1 VQVWRQIWLFL
12 CAVGLAFVALS
23 YPRSHDDVVDAT
35 QFSVAFFA
43 TLLTGEAVIFALTF
57 SAASSWPSLR
67 AIDGHIAFR
76 EWVLIGWFAALFTGC
91 GLLGDN
97 AASAT
102 YGALLFLLANIYG
115 VFSFIRLFG
124 LASIGGRNQLL
135 RRTLADAL
143 ARQGDSRG
151 SRGIRDSRDS
161 RSRRDSRRP
170 GSASSGLEHDPIVNS
185 YLGTVSQAATGND
198 PTAVQHLVDQLVGA
212 EVPVE
217 AVDDTITV
225 HLDVLHRLVRA
236 TLAGGAD
243 PIQVVSCAHALIDSV
258 IGHCRRLSDPAPPLG
273 ALSRY
278 LAWLANTALL
288 MSVRGVAGS
297 RAARELAALT
307 TDARLKILRCVDPDP
322 KSAAHHDEL
331 GSILTSPLQV
341 LLWTGDF
348 TEFHGAH
355 QASALYGTYEIL
367 TGTKFMGNYWD
378 GASILSQLRQS
389 LYGGQDRVRTREAD
403 AARRVFGSVEDYDH
417 FWALVSVTA
426 LATLR
431 DARLPHPPE
440 LIRPEFTPDHQL
452 LGAYLRTFATH
463 RYFTTAAE
471 AREALLSLVCR
482 ADPPGSATAEIRQ
495 ARGGRTYRL
504 PVPLVEPQRRPAAM
518 VLAVACRLAPLAPGE
533 STAEL
538 RDFLAVLPAPALHA
552 TARLAT
558 RVLPG
563 AAEESEPVEAVV
575 SGLAVLQLVGAH
587 TREGT

>member
-1 VQVWRQIWLFL
+1 MQVWRQVWLFL
-12 CAVGLAFVALS
+12 CAVGLAFLALAH
-23 YPRSHDDVVDAT
+23 PRSHDDVVDAT
-35 QFSVAFFA
+35 QFSIAFFA

-97 AASAT
+97 ATSAT

-115 VFSFIRLFG
+115 VFSFVRLFG

-143 ARQGDSRG
+143 ARQRGG
-151 SRGIRDSRDS
+151 SRLGPPS
-161 RSRRDSRRP
+161 P
-170 GSASSGLEHDPIVNS
+170 GLDHDPIVNS

-198 PTAVQHLVDQLVGA
+198 PTAVRHLVDQLV
-212 EVPVE
+212 ETDVPVE
-217 AVDDTITV
+217 AVDDAITV

-258 IGHCRRLSDPAPPLG
+258 IGHCRRLPDPAPPLG
-273 ALSRY
+273 TLSRY

-288 MSVRGVAGS
+288 MSVRGVASS

-322 KSAAHHDEL
+322 KSAAHPDEL
-331 GSILTSPLQV
+331 GSILTGPLQV

-389 LYGGQDRVRTREAD
+389 LYGDHGRLATPEAD
-403 AARRVFGSVEDYDH
+403 ASRRVFGSVEAYDH
-417 FWALVSVTA
+417 FWALASVTA

-431 DARLPHPPE
+431 DARLTHPPE
-440 LIRPEFTPDHQL
+440 LIRPEFTPDQQL

-463 RYFTTAAE
+463 RYFTTAAQ

-482 ADPPGSATAEIRQ
+482 ADPPGSAAAEIRD

-504 PVPLVEPQRRPAAM
+504 PVPLVEPQQRPAAM
-518 VLAVACRLAPLAPGE
+518 VLAVACRLAPLAPTD
-533 STAEL
+533 SDTEL
-538 RDFLAVLPAPALHA
+538 RDFLAVLPAPALQA
-552 TARLAT
+552 TARLAA

-563 AAEESEPVEAVV
+563 AAGESDPVEAVV
-575 SGLAVLQLVGAH
+575 TGLAVLRLVGAH
-587 TREGT
+587 TREGS